1 MAFYG
6 ANARRS
12 VGVQL
17 AGNALAAL
25 DDLVAMLA
33 AAKYGQ
39 VGKRG
44 PAVLPSGIGA
54 LRLVD
59 VAFSSAAFYFTSG
72 EGEAFQLAVEGG
84 PDLTTRIGDVADELV
99 TLVEA
104 RGSDNI
110 LEVARRYSD
119 RVAAKYV
126 QLLDI
131 VVTEG
136 VDTEW
141 KTPHRS
147 AELPTLD
154 AGTALAVLEQTDHI
168 RVEELVADGV
178 LYEANARTLGFRL
191 LQDDGSI
198 ILGRFEQK
206 LFAEI
211 GEAWNHRV
219 RASIL
224 VRIERLAR
232 SGEERRSFE
241 LVGLEIRGPAQ

>member
-1 MAFYG
+1 MGFYG
-6 ANARRS
+6 PKARRS
-12 VGVQL
+12 VGAQL
-17 AGNALAAL
+17 AGSAVAAL

-33 AAKYGQ
+33 AAKYGR

-54 LRLVD
+54 LRLVN
-59 VAFSSAAFYFTSG
+59 VAFGSAAFYFTSG
-72 EGEAFQLAVEGG
+72 EGEAFQLAVEG
-84 PDLTTRIGDVADELV
+84 DEDIFARIGDVADELLI
-99 TLVEA
+99 LVEA
-104 RGSDNI
+104 RGSDDI
-110 LEVARRYSD
+110 LEVARQYSD

-141 KTPHRS
+141 TTPHGH

-154 AGTALAVLEQTDHI
+154 AGAALAVLEQTDHI
-168 RVEELVADGV
+168 RVEELAADGV

-191 LQDDGSI
+191 LQDDGRI
-198 ILGRFEQK
+198 ILGRFEPK
-206 LFAEI
+206 LFADI

-219 RASIL
+219 QASIL

-241 LVGLEIRGPAQ
+241 LVDLRVLGPA

>member
-1 MAFYG
+1 
-6 ANARRS
+6 
-12 VGVQL
+12 
-17 AGNALAAL
+17 L

-33 AAKYGQ
+33 AAKYGR

-44 PAVLPSGIGA
+44 PAVVPSGIGA
-54 LRLVD
+54 LRLVN
-59 VAFSSAAFYFTSG
+59 VAFGSAAFYFTSG
-72 EGEAFQLAVEGG
+72 EGEAFQMPAQGG
-84 PDLTTRIGDVADELV
+84 ADLTSRIAEVAGDLL

-110 LEVARRYSD
+110 LEVARQYSD

-126 QLLDI
+126 QLLEI

-141 KTPHRS
+141 QTPDRG
-147 AELPTLD
+147 AELPILE
-154 AGTALAVLEQTDHI
+154 AGTALAALEQTDHV
-168 RVEELVADGV
+168 RVEELLAEGV

-191 LQDDGSI
+191 LQDDGLI
-198 ILGRFEQK
+198 ILGRFEPQ

-211 GEAWNHRV
+211 GDAWNHRV
-219 RASIL
+219 AANIL

-232 SGEERRSFE
+232 SGEERRRFD
-241 LVGLEIRGPAQ
+241 LVGLQILGPAE